1 MSIECKGNRE
11 GSETVEFWN
20 IQGMPIRWSDL
31 NLTNQIRDVVKS
43 LLYINL
49 ACIDCFRLFSANFV
63 DIHEALPEFIY
74 LLHAADSLDVTPEKN
89 PADFDDVIHAFFG
102 LLANLFKNIIKR

>member
-1 MSIECKGNRE
+1 M
-11 GSETVEFWN
+11 
-20 IQGMPIRWSDL
+20 
-31 NLTNQIRDVVKS
+31 KS

-74 LLHAADSLDVTPEKN
+74 LLHAADSLDVTPEKKTSVN
-89 PADFDDVIHAFFG
+89 VSQEDVQHSE
-102 LLANLFKNIIKR
+102 